1 MVNLLRGIFAA
12 IVCGDFLLA
21 LIILQ
26 LSALRENA
34 EIRKALTGFP
44 PDAPPDAETPDT
56 PPDAETDEARRVR
69 EAQEDAEAWRQV
81 MNYSAADAYGGGD
94 G

>member
-12 IVCGDFLLA
+12 IVCGNFLLA

-26 LSALRENA
+26 LSALREKRENA
-34 EIRKALTGFP
+34 EIRKALTGF
-44 PDAPPDAETPDT
+44 

-69 EAQEDAEAWRQV
+69 EAQEDAQAFQQL
-81 MNYSAADAYGGGD
+81 MNYSSTDAYGGGE
-94 G
+94 GG